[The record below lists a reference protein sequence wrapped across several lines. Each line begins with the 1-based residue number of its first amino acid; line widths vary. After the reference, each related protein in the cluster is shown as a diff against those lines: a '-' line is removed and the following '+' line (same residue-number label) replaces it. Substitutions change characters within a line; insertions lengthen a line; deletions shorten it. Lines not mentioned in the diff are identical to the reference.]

1 MTSATYAKK
10 FAGGAVKN
18 EDTTKQELAEELHKP
33 IVRKFEK
40 RKVYSPFI
48 ENIWG
53 ADLANTWLLSKVYKG
68 IRFLLCLND
77 IFSKYAWFIPLKDK
91 KVLLLLMLFKK
102 SSMNLIAKQTKMW
115 VDKSSKFYKRL
126 IKSWLAQNAIKM
138 YSTHNDGKSV
148 AAERFI
154 RTLKNEIYNAWLQY
168 QKLCMLIN

>member
-1 MTSATYAKK
+1 MTSATCANK

-53 ADLANTWLLSKVYKG
+53 ADLANTWLLSKFYKG

-77 IFSKYAWFIPLKDK
+77 IFSKYASFIPLKDK
-91 KVLLLLMLFKK
+91 KK
-102 SSMNLIAKQTKMW
+102 
-115 VDKSSKFYKRL
+115 Y
-126 IKSWLAQNAIKM
+126 
-138 YSTHNDGKSV
+138 Y
-148 AAERFI
+148 
-154 RTLKNEIYNAWLQY
+154 Y
-168 QKLCMLIN
+168 C

>member
-53 ADLANTWLLSKVYKG
+53 ADLANTWLLSKFYKG

-77 IFSKYAWFIPLKDK
+77 VFSKYAWFIPLKDK
-91 KVLLLLMLFKK
+91 K
-102 SSMNLIAKQTKMW
+102 SITIA
-115 VDKSSKFYKRL
+115 
-126 IKSWLAQNAIKM
+126 NAFQKIFDESNRK
-138 YSTHNDGKSV
+138 TN
-148 AAERFI
+148 
-154 RTLKNEIYNAWLQY
+154 KNVGR
-168 QKLCMLIN
+168 